1 MPAKQSTSNY
11 VFNGMLYCFLYAQI
25 EKLTRFPEL
34 EVLKDKRCYPA
45 DRLRSALVFALS
57 LRGDPNG
64 ATRESSG
71 RLGIPP
77 YRPAPPSLVIAR
89 RGEQPRRGN
98 PAERSRK
105 SHKTIPA
112 GLPRPNG
119 LAMTHCGRGETAR
132 TRKTCV
138 CKVLC

>member
-11 VFNGMLYCFLYAQI
+11 VFNTMLYCFLYAQI

-77 YRPAPPSLVIAR
+77 YRPAPPITS
-89 RGEQPRRGN
+89 Q
-98 PAERSRK
+98 
-105 SHKTIPA
+105 A
-112 GLPRPNG
+112 GLPR
-119 LAMTHCGRGETAR
+119 HIV
-132 TRKTCV
+132 TRNDKSVGIATP
-138 CKVLC
+138 